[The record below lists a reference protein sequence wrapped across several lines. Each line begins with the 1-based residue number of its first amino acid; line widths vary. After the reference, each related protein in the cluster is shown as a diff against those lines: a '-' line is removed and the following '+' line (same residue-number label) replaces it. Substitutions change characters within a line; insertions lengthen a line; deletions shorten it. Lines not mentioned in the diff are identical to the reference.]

1 MTGVQAPGR
10 SRHHMLGAFA
20 AMVFVGVSWGAN
32 VPVSKVMLEHFDVV
46 PMLTIRTLAAVA
58 TLGVLLVLAEG
69 VRNLRI
75 EIGLRRFLLIGL
87 MMSGFFIVFTLGI
100 QFSNLISAAAVQVA
114 GPLVSAATVRLV
126 TGARF
131 DPGFGIALALTVTGG
146 AILAAGSLF
155 GRGALTLGGGE
166 IIVLLSNAIWTLY
179 SLKAQS
185 WFDRASQLHRA
196 YVASLSAFGWMTV
209 LSLILVGFGWASSPF
224 AVTDGWVWSQLL
236 LVAVFAS
243 GMGAFLWNVGASRM
257 GVAIASLWVN
267 LVPFFAVLWSMT
279 YGFIPN
285 AYQIAGGLV
294 ALSGVVYM
302 QWRKLQTT
310 KR

>member
-1 MTGVQAPGR
+1 MTAVQAPGR
-10 SRHHMLGAFA
+10 GRHHMLGAFA

-100 QFSNLISAAAVQVA
+100 QFSNPISAAAVQVA

-209 LSLILVGFGWASSPF
+209 LSLVLVGFGWASSPF

-243 GMGAFLWNVGASRM
+243 GMGAFLWNVGASRL

-279 YGFIPN
+279 YGFMPN
-285 AYQIAGGLV
+285 VYQIAGGLV

-302 QWRKLQTT
+302 QWRKLQTV

>member
-58 TLGVLLVLAEG
+58 TLGVLLVLVEG

-100 QFSNLISAAAVQVA
+100 QFSNPISAAAVQVA

-146 AILAAGSLF
+146 TILAAGSLF

-196 YVASLSAFGWMTV
+196 YVASLSALGWMTI
-209 LSLILVGFGWASSPF
+209 LSLGMVGFGWASSPF